1 MGAGNK
7 AEGERR
13 EWSPSHSV
21 VEGAKEPLSHAVDR
35 GAQRKLRQQ
44 QKKLKEEEAKLR
56 PLRKEFHLKHGFP
69 LGADEGEE
77 HQVPNPGRSPNQ
89 RLITSLRRRS
99 SVMLGIKVYLVVIDI
114 HIVDCHIY
122 RGALPPKSCT
132 LIYTGRGLNEII
144 PLYTNPILLHPPT
157 LVNITRHFY

>member
-1 MGAGNK
+1 MRGQETKLKEKGENGAHLIQLLKKQRN
-7 AEGERR
+7 
-13 EWSPSHSV
+13 
-21 VEGAKEPLSHAVDR
+21 LSHAVDR

-99 SVMLGIKVYLVVIDI
+99 SMMLGSQPCSVF
-114 HIVDCHIY
+114 C
-122 RGALPPKSCT
+122 
-132 LIYTGRGLNEII
+132 
-144 PLYTNPILLHPPT
+144 
-157 LVNITRHFY
+157 

>member
-1 MGAGNK
+1 VICCWSLLSSCAAATVVGAEAGFSGSLPPCRRSQRTLQPQLREVLAKLEGAGNK

-56 PLRKEFHLKHGFP
+56 PLRKEFHLKHGYP

-99 SVMLGIKVYLVVIDI
+99 SMMLGSQPCSVF
-114 HIVDCHIY
+114 C
-122 RGALPPKSCT
+122 
-132 LIYTGRGLNEII
+132 
-144 PLYTNPILLHPPT
+144 
-157 LVNITRHFY
+157 

>member
-1 MGAGNK
+1 MSLLPPPLRLSTGGAFGARLWVGSAAVSDLLLEPPIELCRGHGGWSGSRIFGVASPVPTAAEDSPTTVCQTADAFVSVLREVLAKLEGAGNK

-56 PLRKEFHLKHGFP
+56 PG
-69 LGADEGEE
+69 
-77 HQVPNPGRSPNQ
+77 
-89 RLITSLRRRS
+89 
-99 SVMLGIKVYLVVIDI
+99 
-114 HIVDCHIY
+114 
-122 RGALPPKSCT
+122 KSF
-132 LIYTGRGLNEII
+132 I
-144 PLYTNPILLHPPT
+144 
-157 LVNITRHFY
+157 

>member
-1 MGAGNK
+1 MSLLLKLSSTYLVCNSGVCDFFLLICLNSLCAIIIFMLVELVRLREVLAKLEGAGNK

-99 SVMLGIKVYLVVIDI
+99 SMMQGSQPCSVF
-114 HIVDCHIY
+114 C
-122 RGALPPKSCT
+122 
-132 LIYTGRGLNEII
+132 
-144 PLYTNPILLHPPT
+144 
-157 LVNITRHFY
+157 

>member
-1 MGAGNK
+1 VLAKLEGAGNK

-99 SVMLGIKVYLVVIDI
+99 SMMLGSQPCSVF
-114 HIVDCHIY
+114 C
-122 RGALPPKSCT
+122 
-132 LIYTGRGLNEII
+132 
-144 PLYTNPILLHPPT
+144 
-157 LVNITRHFY
+157 